1 VARLRDAV
9 KLAARAFALVALALA
24 VQAPGAVAAPRGLE
38 LGLADSA
45 FNGADAALR
54 DEWMTRAREARA
66 DLVLLGVAWSSI
78 APKVPPAGFDPADP
92 ADPAYDW
99 ETLDGAVRAAAA
111 RGLEP
116 VLDVNFAPRWAEG
129 PNRPGTAVAPPG
141 TWLPQPA
148 ELGSFSRALA
158 ARYTGVFADPA
169 DPGAGPLPGVRY
181 FQVWAEQNLSVHL
194 NPLWE
199 GGRLVGP
206 QHYRA
211 MLNAAYAAVH
221 AANPGARVIV
231 GGLAPYGDAVAGGSR
246 VPPVWFWRAL
256 LCLRGPE
263 LRPLACPEPAR
274 FDVAAH
280 NPINV
285 WAPSRGAVSPLDV
298 STPDIGRLT
307 SIVRRAVATGRALP
321 AGPKK
326 IFAMEEWWDSS
337 PPDSGGLPLRR
348 HARFLAESLYEL
360 WRQGVSAVVWWYLR
374 DQAPGAAGYGATQ
387 QSGLFF
393 RDGVAKPAYRAFG
406 FPFVARRGRGEVL
419 LWGKAPAAGRLVLER
434 RTRHGWAPLVHMA
447 AGPRRVFLV
456 RIDAPEGAFRAR
468 ARQGRLAS
476 LPARVAAGM
485 GGPS

>member
-1 VARLRDAV
+1 MRRAG
-9 KLAARAFALVALALA
+9 LALALAALALA
-24 VQAPGAVAAPRGLE
+24 VQAPGATAAPRGLE
-38 LGLADSA
+38 LGLADTA

-54 DEWMTRAREARA
+54 DESMTRARDAGA

-78 APKVPPAGFDPADP
+78 APKSPPAGFDPADP

-99 ETLDGAVRAAAA
+99 ESLDGAVRAATA
-111 RGLEP
+111 RGLQP

-129 PNRPGTAVAPPG
+129 PGRPSTAVAPPG

-158 ARYTGVFADPA
+158 ARYTGGFADPA
-169 DPGAGPLPGVRY
+169 DPGAGPLPRVRY

-221 AANPGARVIV
+221 AANPSASVIV
-231 GGLAPYGDAVAGGSR
+231 GGLAPYGDARVGGSR

-256 LCLRGPE
+256 LCLRGPQ

-280 NPINV
+280 NPIDV
-285 WAPSRGAVSPLDV
+285 WAPSRGAVSLLDV
-298 STPDIGRLT
+298 STPDLGRLT
-307 SIVRRAVATGRALP
+307 SIVRRGVETGHLLP
-321 AGPKK
+321 ASPKPFWATE
-326 IFAMEEWWDSS
+326 IWYDSN
-337 PPDSGGLPLRR
+337 PPDPGGVPLRR
-348 HARFLAESLYEL
+348 HARFLSESLYEL
-360 WRQGVSAVVWWYLR
+360 WRQGAAAVVWWYLR
-374 DQAPGAAGYGATQ
+374 DRPPGAAGFGATQ
-387 QSGLFF
+387 QSGLFYQ
-393 RDGVAKPAYRAFG
+393 GGGAKPAHRAFA
-406 FPFVARRGRGEVL
+406 FPVVARRGRGEVL
-419 LWGKAPAAGRLVLER
+419 LWGKAPASGRLVLER
-434 RTRHGWAPLVHMA
+434 RTRHGWAPLARVA
-447 AGPRRVFLV
+447 AGPRRVFLA
-456 RIDAPEGAFRAR
+456 RIDAPDGAFRAR

-476 LPARVAAGM
+476 LPARVAAGK
-485 GGPS
+485 GGP

>member
-1 VARLRDAV
+1 MKR
-9 KLAARAFALVALALA
+9 LAAVLALAALALA
-24 VQAPGAVAAPRGLE
+24 AQAPEKTAAAPRGLQ
-38 LGLADSA
+38 LGLADTA
-45 FNGADAALR
+45 FNGTDAALR

-66 DLVLLGVAWSSI
+66 DLVLLGVAWSGI
-78 APKVPPAGFDPADP
+78 APKAPPAGFDPADP

-99 ETLDGAVRAAAA
+99 EALDGAVRAAVA

-129 PNRPGTAVAPPG
+129 PGRPSPAVAPPG

-148 ELGSFSRALA
+148 ALGSFSRALA
-158 ARYTGVFADPA
+158 ARYTGAFVDPA
-169 DPGAGPLPGVRY
+169 NPAAGPLPRVRY

-194 NPLWE
+194 TPQWLD
-199 GGRLVGP
+199 GKLVAP

-231 GGLAPYGDAVAGGSR
+231 GGLAPYGDAKVGGSR

-256 LCLRGPE
+256 LCLRGPQ

-307 SIVRRAVATGRALP
+307 SIVRRAAATGRLLP
-321 AGPKK
+321 AGPKPFWATE
-326 IFAMEEWWDSS
+326 IWWDSS
-337 PPDSGGLPLRR
+337 PPDPEGVPLRR
-348 HARFLAESLYEL
+348 HARFLSEALFEL
-360 WRQGVSAVVWWYLR
+360 WRQGAGAVVWWYLR
-374 DQAPGAAGYGATQ
+374 DQSPGAAGFGATQ

-393 RDGVAKPAYRAFG
+393 REGGAKPARRAFG
-406 FPFVARRGRGEVL
+406 FPFVARRKRGDVL
-419 LWGKAPAAGRLVLER
+419 LWGKAPAAGGLVLER
-434 RTRHGWAPLVHMA
+434 RTRNGWAPFARSA
-447 AGPRRVFLV
+447 AGRRRVFLV
-456 RIDAPEGAFRAR
+456 RIDAPEGAFRVR

-476 LPARVAAGM
+476 LPARVAAGK
-485 GGPS
+485 GGP